1 MKIINRARRSGK
13 TLMLI
18 NSSYI
23 NDIPILVKDECRAQ
37 LIRKQAN
44 ELGLLIRV
52 FTLSD
57 WIRSNAH
64 FEKVY
69 IDEAKDII
77 ETALSAYLKTNI
89 VACTF
94 SIPMTE
100 IKDINGG
107 KDNE

>member
-37 LIRKQAN
+37 LIRNQAS

-57 WIRSNAH
+57 WIRDNIR

-69 IDEAKDII
+69 IDEGKEII
-77 ETALSAYLKTNI
+77 ETILNNYLHTQV

-94 SIPMTE
+94 SIPMIE
-100 IKDINGG
+100 IEENKEKEG
-107 KDNE
+107 KK